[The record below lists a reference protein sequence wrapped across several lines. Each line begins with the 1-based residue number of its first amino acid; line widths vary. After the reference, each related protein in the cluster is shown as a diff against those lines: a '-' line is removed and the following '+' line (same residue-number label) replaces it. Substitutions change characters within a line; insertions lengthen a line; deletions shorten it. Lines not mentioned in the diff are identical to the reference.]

1 MTEKCKLNDL
11 AKDLGVSN
19 KELIDLIEARF
30 GEQKKATAVLVDQEL
45 NYVVEYYS
53 KKGEVKSFDQ
63 YFADGEKKRAER
75 LAPKPAEQKKPQEK
89 PAEKQ
94 AHTEKRPEPKKAE
107 AQKPA
112 EKPAQKQ
119 EEKRPAQQNQKHQK
133 KPAAARQATT
143 TLDTRG
149 AEKTEKV
156 EVRQNVTHVDTRAAN
171 VELDKYNERYERI
184 APASS
189 QKDNF
194 VKKQKLNQKSQRR
207 GKPVKSRKEQE
218 AEIGTSD
225 LDKSGASDRAKSAN
239 RKTEYKQPQRKKKKP
254 KSKETR

>member
-94 AHTEKRPEPKKAE
+94 AHTEKKPEPKKAE
-107 AQKPA
+107 A
-112 EKPAQKQ
+112 
-119 EEKRPAQQNQKHQK
+119 
-133 KPAAARQATT
+133 
-143 TLDTRG
+143 
-149 AEKTEKV
+149 
-156 EVRQNVTHVDTRAAN
+156 
-171 VELDKYNERYERI
+171 
-184 APASS
+184 
-189 QKDNF
+189 
-194 VKKQKLNQKSQRR
+194 
-207 GKPVKSRKEQE
+207 
-218 AEIGTSD
+218 
-225 LDKSGASDRAKSAN
+225 
-239 RKTEYKQPQRKKKKP
+239 
-254 KSKETR
+254 

>member
-89 PAEKQ
+89 Q
-94 AHTEKRPEPKKAE
+94 AHTEKKPEPKK
-107 AQKPA
+107 
-112 EKPAQKQ
+112 
-119 EEKRPAQQNQKHQK
+119 
-133 KPAAARQATT
+133 
-143 TLDTRG
+143 G
-149 AEKTEKV
+149 
-156 EVRQNVTHVDTRAAN
+156 
-171 VELDKYNERYERI
+171 
-184 APASS
+184 
-189 QKDNF
+189 
-194 VKKQKLNQKSQRR
+194 
-207 GKPVKSRKEQE
+207 
-218 AEIGTSD
+218 
-225 LDKSGASDRAKSAN
+225 
-239 RKTEYKQPQRKKKKP
+239 
-254 KSKETR
+254 

>member
-45 NYVVEYYS
+45 NYVVEHYS
-53 KKGEVKSFDQ
+53 KKGEVKSFDN

-75 LAPKPAEQKKPQEK
+75 LAPKPAEQKKPQKAAEK
-89 PAEKQ
+89 PAHADKK
-94 AHTEKRPEPKKAE
+94 AEPKKQE
-107 AQKPA
+107 NQKPA
-112 EKPAQKQ
+112 EKAAAKT
-119 EEKRPAQQNQKHQK
+119 EEKRSAQQNQKHQK

-143 TLDTRG
+143 TLDTRS
-149 AEKTEKV
+149 AEKTDKV

-194 VKKQKLNQKSQRR
+194 VKKQKLNQKSQRL
-207 GKPVKSRKEQE
+207 SL
-218 AEIGTSD
+218 IHI
-225 LDKSGASDRAKSAN
+225 
-239 RKTEYKQPQRKKKKP
+239 
-254 KSKETR
+254 

>member
-94 AHTEKRPEPKKAE
+94 AHTEKKPEPKKAE
-107 AQKPA
+107 AGSCPSGHYHSGYPGCGKDR
-112 EKPAQKQ
+112 KG
-119 EEKRPAQQNQKHQK
+119 
-133 KPAAARQATT
+133 
-143 TLDTRG
+143 RG
-149 AEKTEKV
+149 APECDPCGHPCC
-156 EVRQNVTHVDTRAAN
+156 QCRA
-171 VELDKYNERYERI
+171 
-184 APASS
+184 
-189 QKDNF
+189 
-194 VKKQKLNQKSQRR
+194 
-207 GKPVKSRKEQE
+207 G
-218 AEIGTSD
+218 
-225 LDKSGASDRAKSAN
+225 
-239 RKTEYKQPQRKKKKP
+239 
-254 KSKETR
+254 

>member
-94 AHTEKRPEPKKAE
+94 AHTEK
-107 AQKPA
+107 
-112 EKPAQKQ
+112 
-119 EEKRPAQQNQKHQK
+119 KHYHSGYPGCGK
-133 KPAAARQATT
+133 DRKG
-143 TLDTRG
+143 RG
-149 AEKTEKV
+149 APECDPCGHPCC
-156 EVRQNVTHVDTRAAN
+156 QC
-171 VELDKYNERYERI
+171 
-184 APASS
+184 
-189 QKDNF
+189 
-194 VKKQKLNQKSQRR
+194 
-207 GKPVKSRKEQE
+207 
-218 AEIGTSD
+218 
-225 LDKSGASDRAKSAN
+225 SAG
-239 RKTEYKQPQRKKKKP
+239 
-254 KSKETR
+254 